1 MTKYAVKTATIEFD
15 PNRHTSV
22 IDALATHF
30 QFKYIS
36 DSNSALIGLYDTLD
50 EAKAQLKNVHVHT
63 DIYSYNRACAIVA
76 YVVQTDYNI
85 CWDAVFDELPDDLPN
100 LKNAK
105 QYALMTFES
114 IYEVCEKM
122 NMIEKTLNE
131 RDNDLSHCNEYTK
144 TLLNYLYTDINQMH
158 AAGKLSVA
166 DTERWN
172 KLRDDYEWAL

>member
-22 IDALATHF
+22 IDAFVIHST
-30 QFKYIS
+30 FKYIS

-63 DIYSYNRACAIVA
+63 DIYSYNRACALVA

-85 CWDAVFDELPDDLPN
+85 CWDAVFDELPDDLPD
-100 LKNAK
+100 LKKAK
-105 QYALMTFES
+105 QYALMTSES
-114 IYEVCEKM
+114 ICEVCEKM

-131 RDNDLSHCNEYTK
+131 CDNDLSQRNEYTK
-144 TLLNYLYTDINQMH
+144 TLLDYLYTDINRIN
-158 AAGKLSVA
+158 AAGKLSAA
-166 DTERWN
+166 DAEWWN